1 MKRIRITIQGAVQ
14 GVGFRPFVYRL
25 ARELALTGSVANTTE
40 GVIAEVQG
48 SGGAVADFT
57 RRVVDEAPPVAR
69 ITSTAVEEL
78 AVEPGETEFVIA
90 FSDDSRQKTVTV
102 LPDLATC
109 PDCRA
114 EIFDPRDRRY
124 GYAFTNCTNCGPR
137 FSIINDIPYDRPNT
151 EMRAFTMCPDCQREY
166 HQPADRRFHAQ
177 PNACPACGPNLMLED
192 GAPIGRGEEI
202 RAAAEA
208 LQEGRILALKGL
220 GGYQL
225 LCDARSEAA
234 VQRLRER
241 KQREEKPLALMFPDL
256 DMVRRFCLVSAEEER
271 LLRSFAAP
279 IVLLARRERADLA
292 PSVAP
297 GNPNLGGMLPYT
309 PLHHLLMA
317 ELDFPVVCTS
327 GNLHDEPIAITNKEA
342 RAKLG
347 PIADAFLSHDRP
359 IARHLDDSVV
369 RRTTQGTQY
378 FRRARGYAPLPL
390 HHQRDMP
397 NVLAVGA
404 HYKNTIAISF
414 GRQTILSQHIGDLS
428 TPEAHRAFTRVV
440 ADLPRLYD
448 FTPEMVACDRHP
460 DFLSTQ
466 YAESLGLPVVRV
478 QHHHAHVAA
487 VMAEHGTGGPVLGI
501 AWDGTGL
508 GTDNTVWGGEF
519 LLCEQGKFERVAH
532 LDTFQLAGGDAAIQ
546 EPRRSALGLLHRA
559 GIEADFPHGFT
570 GDELAVVRQ
579 ALEKGLNT
587 PLTSSIGRLF
597 DGVAALL
604 GLRQITTFEGQS
616 AMALEF
622 AAGGRLGE
630 PYPFEVD
637 TVIDWKPM
645 LRAILKDRDSG
656 VAVSEIA
663 ARFHGTLVEVMAA
676 VALKVG
682 ARQVALCGG
691 CFQNRLLHEGG
702 AARLE
707 EAGLTVLLPK
717 QLPPNDGAIAAG
729 QVWVAGQDDC
739 QLSIVD

>member
-25 ARELALTGSVANTTE
+25 AHKLALTGSVANTAQ
-40 GVIAEVQG
+40 GVIAEIQG
-48 SGGAVADFT
+48 SCEAVTNFA
-57 RRVVDEAPPVAR
+57 RLVVDEAPPVAR
-69 ITSTAVEEL
+69 ITSTAIEQL
-78 AVEPGETEFVIA
+78 AVEPGETEFVIR
-90 FSDDSRQKTVTV
+90 FSDNSQQKTVTV

-109 PDCRA
+109 PDCVV
-114 EIFDPRDRRY
+114 EIFDQRDRRF

-137 FSIINDIPYDRPNT
+137 FSIINDIPYDRPST
-151 EMRAFTMCPDCQREY
+151 EMRGFTMCPECNVEY
-166 HQPADRRFHAQ
+166 HDPRDRRFHAQ
-177 PNACPACGPNLMLED
+177 PNACPACGPQLILED
-192 GAPIGRGEEI
+192 DLPTPQTKAIS
-202 RAAAEA
+202 RAAA
-208 LQEGRILALKGL
+208 LLREGRILALKGI

-225 LCDARSEAA
+225 LCDGRNEAA
-234 VQRLRER
+234 LQRLRER

-256 DMVRRFCLVSAEEER
+256 EMIRKFCRVEEEEEQ
-271 LLRSFAAP
+271 LLQSFAAP
-279 IVLLARRERADLA
+279 IVLLARREDTALA
-292 PSVAP
+292 SSVAP
-297 GNPNLGGMLPYT
+297 DNPNLGAMLPYS

-317 ELDFPVVCTS
+317 ELGFPVVCTS
-327 GNLHDEPIAITNKEA
+327 GNLHDEPIATTNDEA
-342 RAKLG
+342 HAKLD
-347 PIADAFLSHDRP
+347 PIADAFLSHNRP

-369 RRTTQGTQY
+369 RHTTRGTQY

-404 HYKNTIAISF
+404 HYKNTIAISL

-428 TPEAHRAFTRVV
+428 TPEAHRAFARVV
-440 ADLPRLYD
+440 EDLPRLYD
-448 FTPEMVACDRHP
+448 FTPDMVACDLHP

-487 VMAEHGTGGPVLGI
+487 VMAEHETSGPVLGI

-519 LLCEQGKFERVAH
+519 LLCEKGNFERVAW
-532 LDTFQLAGGDAAIQ
+532 LDTFPLAGGDAAVQ

-559 GIEADFPHGFT
+559 GLEADFPHDFA
-570 GDELAVVRQ
+570 DNELALVRQ
-579 ALEKGLNT
+579 ALEKGINA
-587 PLTSSIGRLF
+587 PLTSSVGRLF

-604 GLRQITTFEGQS
+604 DLRQITTFEGQS

-622 AAGGRLGE
+622 AAGGWLGE

-637 TVIDWKPM
+637 TTIDWRSL
-645 LRAILKDRDSG
+645 LRAILKDRDDG
-656 VAVSEIA
+656 VAVSNIA
-663 ARFHGTLVEVMAA
+663 ARFHGTLVEIMVA
-676 VALKVG
+676 VARRVG
-682 ARQVALCGG
+682 VSQVALCGG
-691 CFQNRLLHEGG
+691 CFQNRLLYEGG

-707 EAGLTVLLPK
+707 ELGLTVLLPR

-729 QVWVAGQDDC
+729 QAWVAANN
-739 QLSIVD
+739 

>member
-25 ARELALTGSVANTTE
+25 AVDLALTGSVANTAQ
-40 GVIAEVQG
+40 GVIAEIQG
-48 SGGAVADFT
+48 DDGAVTTFT

-69 ITSTAVEEL
+69 ITSTAIEQL
-78 AVEPGETEFVIA
+78 AVEPGETEFVIR

-109 PDCRA
+109 PDCVV
-114 EIFDPRDRRY
+114 EIFDPRDRRF

-151 EMRAFTMCPDCQREY
+151 EMRGFTMCPDCEREY

-177 PNACPACGPNLMLED
+177 PNACPACGPQLILED
-192 GAPIGRGEEI
+192 GSPTPQTKAIS
-202 RAAAEA
+202 RAAA
-208 LQEGRILALKGL
+208 LLREGRILALKGI

-225 LCDARSEAA
+225 LCDARNEVS
-234 VQRLRER
+234 VGRLRER

-256 DMVRRFCLVSAEEER
+256 EMIRKFCRVEEEEER
-271 LLRSFAAP
+271 LLQSFAAP
-279 IVLLARRERADLA
+279 IILLARREETELA

-297 GNPNLGGMLPYT
+297 DNPNLGGMLPYS

-317 ELDFPVVCTS
+317 ELYFPVVCTS
-327 GNLHDEPIAITNKEA
+327 GNLHDEPIAITNDEA
-342 RAKLG
+342 RAKLD
-347 PIADAFLSHDRP
+347 PIADAFLSHNRP

-369 RRTTQGTQY
+369 RHTTRGTQY

-440 ADLPRLYD
+440 EDLPRLYD
-448 FTPEMVACDRHP
+448 FTPDMVGCDLHP

-466 YAESLGLPVVRV
+466 YAERLGLPVVRV

-487 VMAEHGTGGPVLGI
+487 VMAEHETGGPVLGI

-519 LLCEQGKFERVAH
+519 LLCERGAFERVAW
-532 LDTFQLAGGDAAIQ
+532 LDTFPLAGGDAAVQ

-559 GIEADFPHGFT
+559 GLEADFPHGFANN
-570 GDELAVVRQ
+570 ELVLVRQ
-579 ALEKGLNT
+579 ALEKGVNA
-587 PLTSSIGRLF
+587 PLTSSVGRLF

-622 AAGGRLGE
+622 AAGGRLGK

-637 TVIDWKPM
+637 TTIDWRPM
-645 LRAILKDRDSG
+645 LRTILKDRDDG
-656 VAVSEIA
+656 VAVSNIA
-663 ARFHGTLVEVMAA
+663 ARFHGTLVAVMAA
-676 VALKVG
+676 VARRVG
-682 ARQVALCGG
+682 VRQVALSGG

-707 EAGLTVLLPK
+707 EAGFTVLLPK

-729 QVWVAGQDDC
+729 QVWVAGQGD
-739 QLSIVD
+739 